1 MSMLSLTNAKI
12 LTPYETV
19 FPGTVRVA
27 EGCLA
32 EVFEGVDSKG
42 EDLGG
47 LLLAPGFID
56 IHTHGVCGFD
66 PSEASGVAELTDV
79 LEGMAGALVSHGVTA
94 FLPTLVSLGPGTLEG
109 LMKAFG
115 GAFCDP
121 RKPGAQALGVWLEGP
136 YLSPG
141 FKGAHA
147 EESLRLPDTKELTLL
162 AKLSKGTLRGLTLAP
177 ELAGALELVSE
188 AANLGL
194 KVALGH
200 TGASFDEAKKALYR
214 GADRATHLF
223 NAMRPVHHRDPGAA
237 LALLESPQA
246 YLELICDLV
255 HVAPEM
261 LRFVRRV
268 ASLDRLVAV
277 TDQIAATGLPDGSYR
292 LGGLEVEAKAGR
304 ARLSDGTLAGSL
316 LTMDKAF
323 QNLVKVGFSLN
334 EAARMLSLNPARALG
349 LPGMGAILPGCQ
361 ADFVVLSPVFGV
373 RRVYR
378 AGRLAYQGP

>member
-1 MSMLSLTNAKI
+1 MLSLTNAKI

-19 FPGTVRVA
+19 FPGTVRVV

-32 EVFEGVDSKG
+32 EVFEGVDSRG

-47 LLLAPGFID
+47 LLLAPGFVD

-66 PSEASGVAELTDV
+66 PAEACNQDDLSGI
-79 LEGMAGALVSHGVTA
+79 LEGMGEALLGYGVTA
-94 FLPTLVSLGPGTLEG
+94 FLPTLVSLGPGMLEG

-121 RKPGAQALGVWLEGP
+121 RKAGARALGVWLEGP

-147 EESLRLPDTKELTLL
+147 EESLRLPDSKELALL
-162 AKLSKGTLRGLTLAP
+162 ARLSKGTLRGVTLAP

-188 AANLGL
+188 AVNLGL

-200 TGASFDEAKKALYR
+200 TGASFDEAKMALYR

-237 LALLESPQA
+237 IALLESPQA

-255 HVAPEM
+255 HVVPEM
-261 LRFVRRV
+261 LRFVRRA

-277 TDQIAATGLPDGSYR
+277 TDQIAATGLPDGDYR
-292 LGGLEVEAKAGR
+292 LGELEVEVKAGR

-323 QNLVKVGFSLN
+323 QNLVKIGFSLN

-349 LPGMGAILPGCQ
+349 LPGTGAILPGYQ

-373 RRVYR
+373 KRVYR

>member
-27 EGCLA
+27 EGRVA
-32 EVFEGVDSKG
+32 EVFDGIDPRG

-66 PSEASGVAELTDV
+66 PSGACNQDDLSGI
-79 LEGMAGALVSHGVTA
+79 LEGMGKALFGYGVTA
-94 FLPTLVSLGPGTLEG
+94 FLPTLVSLGVGTLEG
-109 LMKAFG
+109 LLKAFG
-115 GAFCDP
+115 GASCDSL
-121 RKPGAQALGVWLEGP
+121 KAGSQALGVWLEGP
-136 YLSPG
+136 YLSPA

-147 EESLRLPDTKELTLL
+147 EESLRLPNTKELALL
-162 AKLSKGTLRGLTLAP
+162 SKLSKGTLRGLTLAP

-188 AANLGL
+188 AASLGL

-223 NAMRPVHHRDPGAA
+223 NAMPPIHHRAPGVA

-261 LRFVRRV
+261 LCFVRRA
-268 ASLDRLVAV
+268 ASLNRLVAV
-277 TDQIAATGLPDGSYR
+277 TDQIAATGQPDGGYR
-292 LGGLEVEAKAGR
+292 LGGLEVEVKAGS

-323 QNLVKVGFSLN
+323 QNLVKIGFPLN

-349 LPGMGAILPGCQ
+349 LSGMGAILPGYQ

-378 AGRLAYQGP
+378 AGRLAYQSP